1 MSTTTQIRLPRQF
14 AAPEGPVD
22 MTMMYVMHHAFRRDF
37 EHFAAAVPKTPV
49 SDAAAWRALEQR
61 WSLLAQALH
70 HHHHG
75 EDTWLWPALLEKA
88 DPEDRETLLAM
99 EAEHEQIDPIL
110 TSCAAGFARLAG
122 HADEDARAALA
133 VRLCAA
139 KESLAQ
145 HLRHEETEAIAIV
158 QQVMTQED
166 WEQLEAEHF
175 RKDVPFSQVL
185 RIVPWAAHD
194 VPGPLRRQVFAQ
206 PGGRANELLWRL
218 TRRSFERRERIA
230 FRHVA

>member
-99 EAEHEQIDPIL
+99 EAEHEQIDPML
-110 TSCAAGFARLAG
+110 QACASGFAAMVARPA
-122 HADEDARAALA
+122 EDTRNALA
-133 VRLCAA
+133 VRLAA
-139 KESLAQ
+139 ARDSLCR
-145 HLRHEETEAIAIV
+145 HLEHEEGEAIAIL
-158 QQVMTQED
+158 QKLFKHEE
-166 WEQLEAEHF
+166 WEAIDGNFKTEVSF
-175 RKDVPFSQVL
+175 REVIRL
-185 RIVPWAAHD
+185 VPWVLHEIPVATRD
-194 VPGPLRRQVFAQ
+194 SLFAEK
-206 PGGRANELLWRL
+206 GGAVHKLIWRL
-218 TRRSFERRERIA
+218 TRARFERLDSTA
-230 FRHVA
+230 FRHLHS